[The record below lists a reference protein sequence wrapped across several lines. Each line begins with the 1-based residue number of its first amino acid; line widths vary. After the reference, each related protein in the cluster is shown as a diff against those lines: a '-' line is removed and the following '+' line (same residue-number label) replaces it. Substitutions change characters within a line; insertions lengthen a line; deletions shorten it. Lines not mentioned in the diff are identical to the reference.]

1 MVSVG
6 EEALTGQLVT
16 VVVVNYNSGQW
27 LMRSLTAL
35 ALQTH
40 RPAKV
45 FVVDNNSTDDSMMGL
60 KERFYEFEY
69 ILLDENIGFA
79 AANNLAIARCA
90 TPLVALLN
98 PDAFPEPGWIGS
110 LVRAS
115 AKYPNAAS
123 FGSLLLLA
131 DQPDFIDGV
140 EDVYHASGLVWRGGH
155 GRRLNVGDAWSRE
168 IFSPCAAAALY
179 RTDALHQV
187 GGFDEDFFCY
197 LEDVDLGFRLR
208 LGGWGSRFVPEARVL
223 HVGGATSG
231 GRHSDFSV
239 YFGHRNLTWAFVKNM
254 PGPLLWLLL
263 PLHILMSMVSLV
275 HMVYIGRTRTFCR
288 SKWDA
293 ALGLRRAFA
302 KRKKIQSERR
312 ASVLKVL
319 TMLNLKLIPDRKLDR
334 FNAGS

>member
-1 MVSVG
+1 MSDA
-6 EEALTGQLVT
+6 ALSGQLVT

-27 LMRSLTAL
+27 LLRSLNAL

-45 FVVDNNSTDDSMMGL
+45 FVVDNNSTDDSMSEI
-60 KERFYEFEY
+60 KAQFPEFEC
-69 ILLDENIGFA
+69 ILLDKNIGFA
-79 AANNLAIARCA
+79 AANNLAIDRCN

-98 PDAFPEPGWIGS
+98 PDAYPEPEWLGA
-110 LVRAS
+110 LVEAS
-115 AKYPNAAS
+115 AKYPKAAS

-131 DQPDFIDGV
+131 DQPNLIDGV

-155 GRRLNVGDAWSRE
+155 GRPINDGDAWGRE

-179 RTDALHQV
+179 RTDVLRQV

-208 LGGWGSRFVPEARVL
+208 LDGWGSRFVPEAQVL

-231 GRHSDFSV
+231 GRHSDFSI
-239 YFGHRNLTWAFVKNM
+239 YHGHRNLTWAFVKNL

-263 PLHILMSMVSLV
+263 PLHILMSVVCLV
-275 HMVYIGRTRTFCR
+275 HMAYIGQARIFLR
-288 SKWDA
+288 SKRDA
-293 ALGLRRAFA
+293 ALGLPRSFE
-302 KRKKIQSERR
+302 KRKKIQSGRKV
-312 ASVLKVL
+312 SLLNVLA
-319 TMLNLKLIPDRKLDR
+319 MLNLKLIPDRKLDR